1 MEYRATGRFDL
12 TKDQDP
18 PYDDAP
24 GAAISRAVIT
34 KQFHGDLVG
43 TSVTHMT
50 QVMSERDGSAGY
62 VAVERVVGTLRGRSG
77 TFVLQHNALGDRGD
91 RHLSIVVV
99 PDTATGELVGLRGKL
114 DVDISNGKHD
124 YFLDYTFAPS
134 EEHAPS

>member
-12 TKDQDP
+12 TKTMEP

-24 GAAISRAVIT
+24 GATISRAVIT

-50 QVMSERDGSAGY
+50 QVMSPRDGSAGY
-62 VAVERVVGTLRGRSG
+62 VAVERVTGTLSGRTG

-91 RHLSIVVV
+91 RSLSIVVV

-114 DVDISNGKHD
+114 DVDISDGKHD
-124 YFLDYTFAPS
+124 YFLDYSFAPVEVPANS
-134 EEHAPS
+134 